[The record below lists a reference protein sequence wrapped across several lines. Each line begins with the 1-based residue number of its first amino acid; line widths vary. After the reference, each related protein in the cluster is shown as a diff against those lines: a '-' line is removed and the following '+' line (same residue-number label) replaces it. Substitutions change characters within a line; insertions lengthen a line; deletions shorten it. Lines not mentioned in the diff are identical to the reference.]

1 MKRGGESGYLVNH
14 TPGRVGGRGAR
25 GSVPSLIRLTANT
38 WRVRSQG
45 LGAMGVRAREEK
57 AKEGSM
63 GRRGGWIRGV
73 GGCVGAWMGVGM
85 GGGREVAK

>member
-1 MKRGGESGYLVNH
+1 
-14 TPGRVGGRGAR
+14 
-25 GSVPSLIRLTANT
+25 
-38 WRVRSQG
+38 
-45 LGAMGVRAREEK
+45 MGVRAREEK

-85 GGGREVAK
+85 DGGREVAK